1 MIRDPAFKQVRV
13 RPKKL
18 TIAPSEIGILK
29 ALTPYALASS
39 ISGAFCQ
46 DVP

>member
-1 MIRDPAFKQVRV
+1 MEEVVPRHSVDDPGPGALRQVRV

-29 ALTPYALASS
+29 ALTP
-39 ISGAFCQ
+39 
-46 DVP
+46 